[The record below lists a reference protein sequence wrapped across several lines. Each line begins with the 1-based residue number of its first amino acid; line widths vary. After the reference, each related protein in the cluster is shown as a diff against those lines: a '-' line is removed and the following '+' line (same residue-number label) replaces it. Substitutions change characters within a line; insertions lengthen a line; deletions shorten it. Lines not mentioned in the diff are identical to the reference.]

1 VVAFQTL
8 ACELREKP
16 AGRRTLLLQPG
27 RAVTAILLQTLLCS
41 PSQRKLPIRWMQV
54 NTGFYDGVHFH
65 RVIKDFMLQ
74 VRDAKSSLGDAKSSL
89 GDATS
94 SLGDATSS
102 LGDAK
107 SSLGDAK
114 SSLGDAESSLG

>member
-1 VVAFQTL
+1 
-8 ACELREKP
+8 
-16 AGRRTLLLQPG
+16 
-27 RAVTAILLQTLLCS
+27 VTAILLQTLLCS

-94 SLGDATSS
+94 SLGDAKRS

-107 SSLGDAK
+107 SSLGDVHRVNWQTRE
-114 SSLGDAESSLG
+114 LPRWPRRRRLRRRRCV